1 MKRLDTK
8 YGTIYIEELDKREED
23 DRVRIYDSHMCYLD
37 YVPLWDEYLI
47 GCPKE
52 YQYQD
57 FIDKLKSFDTVEGL
71 LEWLVCEY
79 EIIAT
84 ADEMVAYIVK
94 EWGISDKEAN
104 AELESNEYIN
114 KVGDKYILLW
124 SM

>member
-8 YGTIYIEELDKREED
+8 YGTIYIEDLDKREED
-23 DRVRIYDSHMCYLD
+23 DRVKIYDSNMNYLD

-52 YQYQD
+52 DQYQD

-94 EWGISDKEAN
+94 EWGISNDEAN
-104 AELESNEYIN
+104 AELGSNEYIN

-124 SM
+124 AM

>member
-23 DRVRIYDSHMCYLD
+23 DRVKIYDSNVHYLD

-47 GCPKE
+47 DCPKE
-52 YQYQD
+52 DQYQD
-57 FIDKLKSFDTVEGL
+57 FIDKLKSFDTVERL
-71 LEWLVCEY
+71 LEWLVCKY
-79 EIIAT
+79 EIIST

-94 EWGISDKEAN
+94 EWGISNDEAN

-124 SM
+124 AM

>member
-8 YGTIYIEELDKREED
+8 YGTIYIEELDKRKED
-23 DRVRIYDSHMCYLD
+23 DRVNIYDSNMHYLD

-52 YQYQD
+52 DQYQD

-79 EIIAT
+79 EIIAA

-94 EWGISDKEAN
+94 EWGISNDEAN
-104 AELESNEYIN
+104 AELESNEYTN

-124 SM
+124 AM

>member
-8 YGTIYIEELDKREED
+8 YGTIYIEDLDKREED
-23 DRVRIYDSHMCYLD
+23 DRVKIYDSSMHYLD
-37 YVPLWDEYLI
+37 YVPLWDDDLI
-47 GCPKE
+47 ECNE
-52 YQYQD
+52 ENQYQD

-84 ADEMVAYIVK
+84 ADEMGAYIAK
-94 EWGISDKEAN
+94 EWGISYDEAN

-124 SM
+124 AM

>member
-1 MKRLDTK
+1 MKRLETK

-23 DRVRIYDSHMCYLD
+23 DRVKIYDSNMNYLD
-37 YVPLWDEYLI
+37 YLPLWDDDLI
-47 GCPKE
+47 ECNE
-52 YQYQD
+52 ENQYQD

-84 ADEMVAYIVK
+84 ANEMVAYIVK
-94 EWGISDKEAN
+94 EWGISNDEAN

-124 SM
+124 AM